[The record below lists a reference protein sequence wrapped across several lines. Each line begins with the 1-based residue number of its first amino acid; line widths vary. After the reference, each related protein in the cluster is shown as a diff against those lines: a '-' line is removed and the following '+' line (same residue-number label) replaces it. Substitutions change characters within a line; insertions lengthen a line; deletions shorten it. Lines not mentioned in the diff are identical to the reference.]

1 MRRGRPPPELEGRI
15 PVARIRRNRRECPA
29 GLRGQER
36 RLHRCKSSENSD
48 RTEHQIP
55 RPGKDAAPAAR
66 LRMRFY
72 PGFESGKHRGG
83 ESRGH
88 ARSLTQARMLNIGKP
103 GASTP
108 GDFHSENLTSFREK
122 SQNELDIPKSHA
134 NIRPWEK
141 SQERN

>member
-1 MRRGRPPPELEGRI
+1 MRHDPVNRCRGESPAGLRRGRPLPELEGRI

-72 PGFESGKHRGG
+72 PGFNSGKHRGG
-83 ESRGH
+83 KDGSH
-88 ARSLTQARMLNIGKP
+88 ARSLTQTRVLSIGKP
-103 GASTP
+103 GASAP
-108 GDFHSENLTSFREK
+108 GDFHWKISLSFGKK
-122 SQNELDIPKSHA
+122 S
-134 NIRPWEK
+134 
-141 SQERN
+141 